1 VARHLINDLAKS
13 PDVSKK
19 QTHHILTKK
28 NRESARADEAEDGQT
43 GFLIERALDDARA
56 RQFRAN

>member
-1 VARHLINDLAKS
+1 
-13 PDVSKK
+13 VSKK

-28 NRESARADEAEDGQT
+28 NRESARSDQVEDGQA

-56 RQFRAN
+56 RQFGAS